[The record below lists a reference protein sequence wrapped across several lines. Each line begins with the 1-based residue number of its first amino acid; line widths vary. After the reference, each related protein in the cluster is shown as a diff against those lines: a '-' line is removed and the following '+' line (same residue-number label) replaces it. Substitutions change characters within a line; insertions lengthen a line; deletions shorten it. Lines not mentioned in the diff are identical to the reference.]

1 MLSSVCLDFR
11 FSEAREA
18 GEAGEGKPIVSLK
31 NFSLSPHQP
40 QPSNVKNIHLKGGGM
55 GLEQTV
61 NCRIHKHKI
70 NKPPSP
76 TAFRG

>member
-1 MLSSVCLDFR
+1 MD
-11 FSEAREA
+11 
-18 GEAGEGKPIVSLK
+18 VSLK
-31 NFSLSPHQP
+31 LGVIEAP
-40 QPSNVKNIHLKGGGM
+40 LRG

-76 TAFRG
+76 TAFRGQVVSRGGASLPSGTRTARTSNK